1 MASTVETLPWLTFL
15 DREASNTSAQQFVP
29 DVANILK
36 NYLLSESEKNNA
48 LETAKQIDNYSV
60 PSPYIHLSTV
70 YWMIFDTAAV
80 IPYHDAT
87 QEKLLN
93 LLIEMLRLPRRKFE
107 TETGEIAE
115 ERPIYY
121 EEFVNIFNESW
132 NARHVDELDL
142 DNKTQDEYTQAC
154 IEWVNISAFFAR
166 CYSAGLEKDSASACN
181 FPENDIPE
189 GLESKDSYVP
199 GIDTDF
205 RVMVA
210 TQYIVIA
217 GDKIKEVSAKFWE
230 EHSDAWEKKLK
241 ELENWYE
248 NGFPEV
254 APRFETPPGEKELIG
269 TGDLR
274 MDVLASVKAAR
285 KKLKDMREGVL
296 EKEGNV
302 DCAEKKDE

>member
-1 MASTVETLPWLTFL
+1 MDPTVETKPWLTFL
-15 DREASNTSAQQFVP
+15 DKEASNTSAQDFVP

-36 NYLLSESEKNNA
+36 NYLISKTENNNA
-48 LETAKQIDNYSV
+48 LETAKKIDSYSV
-60 PSPYIHLSTV
+60 PSPYMHLSSV

-80 IPYHDAT
+80 IPYNDAT

-107 TETGEIAE
+107 TQAGEIAE

-121 EEFVNIFNESW
+121 EEFFNIFNESW

-142 DNKTQDEYTQAC
+142 DTKTQDEYTQAC

-166 CYSAGLEKDSASACN
+166 CYSAGLEKDSASACK

-189 GLESKDSYVP
+189 ALESKDSYVP

-217 GDKIKEVSAKFWE
+217 GDKIMKVSAKFWE
-230 EHSDAWEKKLK
+230 GHSDVWEKKLQ
-241 ELENWYE
+241 ELEDWYE

-254 APRFETPPGEKELIG
+254 IPRYEIPPGEKELIG
-269 TGDLR
+269 TGDLG
-274 MDVLASVKAAR
+274 MDVLSSVKAAS
-285 KKLKDMREGVL
+285 KKLKEMQGVL
-296 EKEGNV
+296 KQESNEDLAEG
-302 DCAEKKDE
+302 EDE